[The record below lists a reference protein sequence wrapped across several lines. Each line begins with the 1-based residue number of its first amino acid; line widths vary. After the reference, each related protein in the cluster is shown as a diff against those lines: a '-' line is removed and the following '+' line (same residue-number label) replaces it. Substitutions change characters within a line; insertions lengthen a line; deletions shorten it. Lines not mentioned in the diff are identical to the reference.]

1 MKLRKVIIKGFK
13 SVKDSIELLI
23 DDKVSVLIGAN
34 DHGKSNLL
42 QAISKLNND
51 KFLPDDAN
59 WDVDQEFSIC
69 IHWHFKLEDGEL
81 DEFGPS
87 ISLPETNEDGS
98 SKFLPVNETGE
109 LVFSRDSLL
118 SNLQVLSTPFN
129 IPVQREGELINLRP
143 KVELFSSPVTTNLKD
158 SVTLSQLTTP
168 EFEFMR
174 GVFHLAGLWEY
185 RNIIFTQ
192 NPRTSKL
199 LDEASERLTKVLN
212 DKWNQG
218 RDLVWKLNHSGTM
231 GDQIIVQI
239 KDPAID
245 SRFSKPSLRSSGFQT
260 FFVLSMMTNARK
272 YDNPDAKYI
281 FLFDEPGSYLH
292 PYAQLDLQRS
302 FEAVSDN
309 AQIVYT
315 THSLFLINKNYP
327 QRNRVVNK
335 TKFGT
340 KVDQKPFQKN
350 WKAVRDSLGILLS
363 NNFLIADKTLLVE
376 GPSDVIYLY
385 DVIRRLKKD
394 GKIDLDLNDFS
405 VVDAGSSENYI
416 AMAKLML
423 SEGRDVVALVDGDV
437 AGKNIQAKLQ
447 KNCQRDIKNK
457 KLSIHCLDEN
467 KSIEDVCCNISI
479 LKMSIKSLVEQLQED
494 DKNAF
499 VDGFDF
505 EQEVE
510 NLKTSKNKS
519 LGFVISDITKKWFRS
534 EESISKLSVALIYE
548 DLALQEEHI
557 PDESALNLVK
567 KISSLMQLKS
577 EKSADRGVF
586 GEI

>member
-1 MKLRKVIIKGFK
+1 MKLRKAIISGFK
-13 SVKDSIELLI
+13 SVKDPIELLI

-51 KFLPDDAN
+51 RFSQDDEN
-59 WDVDQEFSIC
+59 WDLKDSSSIC
-69 IHWHFKLEDGEL
+69 IEWHFKIEHEEL
-81 DEFGPS
+81 DGFEVS
-87 ISLPETNEDGS
+87 AISPDDNEDDS
-98 SKFLPVNETGE
+98 SKLLPTNETGE
-109 LVFSRDSLL
+109 LVFSRIGVDSKMRIK
-118 SNLQVLSTPFN
+118 SAPFK
-129 IPVQREGELINLRP
+129 ILAEREGELINLRP
-143 KVELFSSPVTTNLKD
+143 KVELFTSPVTTNLKD
-158 SVTLSQLTTP
+158 DVTLSQLTTP
-168 EFEFMR
+168 EYEFMR

-185 RNIIFTQ
+185 RDIIFTQ

-218 RDLVWKLNHSGTM
+218 RDLEWKLNHSGTM
-231 GDQIIVQI
+231 GDHIIIQI

-302 FEAVSDN
+302 FEAVSDS
-309 AQIVYT
+309 AQILYT

-327 QRNRVVNK
+327 QRNRVVSK

-363 NNFLIADKTLLVE
+363 NNFLIADKSLLVE

-385 DVIRRLKKD
+385 DAIRRLKKD
-394 GKIDLDLNDFS
+394 GRIDLDLNDFS
-405 VVDAGSSENYI
+405 VVDAGSSENYV

-423 SEGRDVVALVDGDV
+423 SEGRDVVALIDGDA
-437 AGKNIQAKLQ
+437 AGRNIQAKLQ
-447 KNCQRDIKNK
+447 KACQKDMKNK

-467 KSIEDVCCNISI
+467 KSIEDVCCNIEI
-479 LKMSIKSLVEQLQED
+479 LKMSIKSLAEQLQED
-494 DKNAF
+494 DKNVF
-499 VDGFDF
+499 VDGFDLA
-505 EQEVE
+505 QELE
-510 NLKTSKNKS
+510 KIKILKSKS
-519 LGFVISDITKKWFRS
+519 LGFVVSDTTKKWFRS
-534 EESISKLSVALIYE
+534 EESMSKLSVALIYE

-557 PDESALNLVK
+557 PDESALNLIK

-577 EKSADRGVF
+577 EKSADKGVF
-586 GEI
+586 GEM